1 MRIFLIIVGLMF
13 IIGGLGI
20 MTGTMIS
27 IIEGSS
33 TYSLASDML
42 GMFLIGVIPAAIG
55 AYMLHIGLKT
65 PKK

>member
-1 MRIFLIIVGLMF
+1 
-13 IIGGLGI
+13 

-42 GMFLIGVIPAAIG
+42 GMFLMGVIPAAIG